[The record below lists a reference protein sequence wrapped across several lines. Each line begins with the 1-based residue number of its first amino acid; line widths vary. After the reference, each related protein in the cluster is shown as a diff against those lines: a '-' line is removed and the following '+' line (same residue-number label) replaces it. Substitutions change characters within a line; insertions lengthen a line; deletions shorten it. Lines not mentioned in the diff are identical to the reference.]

1 LSNPAQKAFGDNIMA
16 LIINT
21 NLGSLNGQRNLNSSA
36 TALSTAMTRLS
47 SGVRVNNAKDDA
59 AGLAIADRM
68 NSQVRGMT
76 VAVRNA
82 NDGISLTQ
90 TAEGAL
96 GSLTDTLQ
104 RMRDL
109 AVQSSSNAAVSA
121 SDRAKMDTEFKA
133 LNDELVRVVQ
143 NSEFNGKK
151 ILNGDLAGGL
161 NIQVGATTDTNS
173 RISVSVSNMGQLLS
187 PVTKATLSPA
197 SQKIDST
204 LAAEITK
211 ANNDAIN
218 NPASPYYQLLTPAN
232 QAAKLANAAVVA
244 AQKASAAP
252 TDMALAKAASTANR
266 LAAEA
271 IASSSTAVKTTTDA
285 SKTAILVSQA
295 FTDTVAAA
303 DLANQSTNVAVGA
316 TDGVMQAKGT
326 TDAAQAA
333 SLAITANQLA
343 EAAKANVSAAGQN
356 IYVSVMNNLTGD
368 KIDTPASA
376 RDNSGLLTTDNVL
389 NAAVNR
395 AIKAGNAFGS
405 DREAQKTLA
414 GLALAKAVAGASY
427 VEDPLKTA
435 TSNETDKASFVA
447 NNKLVLDVS
456 TAADA
461 VAADY
466 ALSSINYI
474 DAAIAA
480 IDTERSN
487 LGSTQNRFTTTIA
500 NLQNGIENQ
509 SAAKSRIMDADF
521 AVETANLSRAQILQQ
536 AGTAMLAQANQSG
549 QTVMALLR

>member
-1 LSNPAQKAFGDNIMA
+1 MSNPAQKAFGDNIMA

-218 NPASPYYQLLTPAN
+218 NTASPYYQLLTPAN

-303 DLANQSTNVAVGA
+303 DLANQSTNVAVGQ

-356 IYVSVMNNLTGD
+356 IYVSVMNTLTGD

-435 TSNETDKASFVA
+435 TSNETDKASFVS

>member
-1 LSNPAQKAFGDNIMA
+1 MS

-47 SGVRVNNAKDDA
+47 SGVRVNNARDDA

-68 NSQVRGMT
+68 SSQVRGMT

-109 AVQSSSNAAVSA
+109 AVQSSSNAGVSA

-133 LNDELVRVVQ
+133 LNDELMRVIQ

-161 NIQVGATTDTNS
+161 NIQVGASTDTNS
-173 RISVSVSNMGQLLS
+173 RISVAVSNMSQLLS
-187 PVTKATLSPA
+187 PVTRTTLSPA
-197 SQKIDST
+197 SQRIDST
-204 LAAEITK
+204 LAAAITK
-211 ANNDAIN
+211 ASNDAVSD
-218 NPASPYYQLLTPAN
+218 PASPYYQLLTPAN
-232 QAAKLANAAVVA
+232 SAAKLANAAVVA

-252 TDMALAKAASTANR
+252 TDMALAKAASTANA
-266 LAAEA
+266 LAAA
-271 IASSSTAVKTTTDA
+271 ALATSSAATKAATDV
-285 SKTAILVSQA
+285 SKAAILVSQA
-295 FTDTVAAA
+295 FTDTVASA
-303 DLANQSTNVAVGA
+303 DSANQSTNVAVIA
-316 TDGVMQAKGT
+316 TDAVMQAKGT

-333 SLAITANQLA
+333 SLLITANQLA
-343 EAAKANVSAAGQN
+343 EAAKANVAAAGQN
-356 IYVSVMNNLTGD
+356 IYVTVMNALTGD
-368 KIDTPASA
+368 KIDIPASA
-376 RDNSGLLTTDNVL
+376 RDNAGLLTTDNVL

-427 VEDPLKTA
+427 VDDPLKTA
-435 TSNETDKASFVA
+435 TANETDKASFIA
-447 NNKLVLDVS
+447 NSKLVLDVS

>member
-1 LSNPAQKAFGDNIMA
+1 MA

-21 NLGSLNGQRNLNSSA
+21 NLSSINGQRNLNSSA
-36 TALSTAMTRLS
+36 TALTTSMTRLS

-68 NSQVRGMT
+68 NSQIRGMT

-133 LNDELVRVVQ
+133 LNDELMRVVQ

-151 ILNGDLAGGL
+151 ILNGDLALGL

-173 RISVSVSNMGQLLS
+173 RISVGVSNMTQLLA
-187 PVTKATLSPA
+187 PVTKSTLSPA
-197 SQKIDST
+197 SQKIDSS
-204 LAAEITK
+204 LSAAITK

-218 NPASPYYQLLTPAN
+218 DPASPYYQLLTPAN
-232 QAAKLANAAVVA
+232 QASKLANAAVVA
-244 AQKASAAP
+244 AKKAMDSP
-252 TDMALAKAASTANR
+252 SDLALAKAASTANAKAAAA
-266 LAAEA
+266 LAL
-271 IASSSTAVKTTTDA
+271 SSAATKTTTA
-285 SKTAILVSQA
+285 TSLTNVLVSQE
-295 FTDTVAAA
+295 FTDKVNAA
-303 DLANQSTNVAVGA
+303 DFATQATNTSVVTTDVTVQAKSV
-316 TDGVMQAKGT
+316 TDG
-326 TDAAQAA
+326 AQAS
-333 SLAITANQLA
+333 SLSITANTLA
-343 EAAKANVSAAGQN
+343 EAAKANVAAAGQN
-356 IYVSVMNNLTGD
+356 IYVTVMNSLTGD
-368 KIDTPASA
+368 KIDLPASV
-376 RDNSGLLTTDNVL
+376 RNVSGEVDMTVAGQDNVL
-389 NAAVNR
+389 NQAVNR
-395 AIKAGNAFGS
+395 SIKVGNAFGA

-435 TSNETDKASFVA
+435 SANETDKASFVG
-447 NNKLVLDVS
+447 NNSLVLSVS
-456 TAADA
+456 TAADG

-466 ALSSINYI
+466 ALASINYI

-509 SAAKSRIMDADF
+509 TAAKSRIMDADF